1 MKKQKKKEGLDFKF
15 NPAIIVFKV
24 SRFFFF
30 SLLSSQSLDGAAV
43 VVDSESVF
51 FLFLFDD

>member
-1 MKKQKKKEGLDFKF
+1 MKKEKKKEGLDFKF

-51 FLFLFDD
+51 SFLFDD